1 MSDSSVSR
9 EEFNRLYAQVNG
21 NGQPG
26 IKQAV
31 DGVATD
37 VAEIKA
43 VQQERQRVDARR
55 WVLMTVILGTLTLV
69 VGVLTLMQAN
79 HALKTGE
86 LSWPHSPHKSLYVD
100 HDPVV
105 ASRQSPPEDAII
117 HSH

>member
-1 MSDSSVSR
+1 MTNGAVSR

-43 VQQERQRVDARR
+43 VQQEQF
-55 WVLMTVILGTLTLV
+55 
-69 VGVLTLMQAN
+69 
-79 HALKTGE
+79 
-86 LSWPHSPHKSLYVD
+86 
-100 HDPVV
+100 
-105 ASRQSPPEDAII
+105 
-117 HSH
+117 